1 MALLFCE
8 RENRRTIMRPPGFDA
23 DPHPLQT
30 PALDPPVP
38 PPGGAAAQAAP
49 ADAGLN
55 EEDEERTIEEPGYG
69 HGV

>member
-1 MALLFCE
+1 
-8 RENRRTIMRPPGFDA
+8 MRSPGFDA
-23 DPHPLQT
+23 DQHPLQT

-38 PPGGAAAQAAP
+38 PPGGAAAHAPP
-49 ADAGLN
+49 ADARLN